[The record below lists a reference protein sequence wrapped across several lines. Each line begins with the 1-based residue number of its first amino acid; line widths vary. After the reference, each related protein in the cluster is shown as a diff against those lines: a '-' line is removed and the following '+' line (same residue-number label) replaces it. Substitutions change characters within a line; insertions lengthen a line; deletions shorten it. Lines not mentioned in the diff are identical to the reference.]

1 VTKPRYWIGVASS
14 EHVARGVAGGFC
26 QLCHGKAAPL
36 RRMARGDWII
46 YYSPQARLT
55 DRAADREPCQQFTA
69 IGQVLDDAVYPFE
82 MAPGFVPFRRNVQF
96 QRARALPIRP
106 LLAQLSFIRDMR
118 HWGAAFR
125 FGHLQISRDDF
136 ELVAGQMLDVPPDI
150 TAAIALQ
157 RGEPVQ
163 YALV

>member
-1 VTKPRYWIGVASS
+1 VAEPRYWIGVASS

-26 QLCHGKAAPL
+26 QLGHGKAAPL
-36 RRMARGDWII
+36 RKMACGDWII

-69 IGQVLDDAVYPFE
+69 IGRVLDDVVYPFE
-82 MAPGFVPFRRNVQF
+82 MAPGFVPFRRKVQF

-136 ELVAGQMLDVPPDI
+136 ELIAGKMVDVLPD
-150 TAAIALQ
+150 TPGAIVSQ
-157 RGEPVQ
+157 HGEPVQ
-163 YALV
+163 YALM